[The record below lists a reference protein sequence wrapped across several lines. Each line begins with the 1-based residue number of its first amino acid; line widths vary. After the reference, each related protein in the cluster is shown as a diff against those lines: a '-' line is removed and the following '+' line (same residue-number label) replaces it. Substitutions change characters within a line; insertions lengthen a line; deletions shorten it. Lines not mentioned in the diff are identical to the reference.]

1 MKYEVLSC
9 SPLGTETET
18 FVEGWYPM
26 LDKVL
31 SLELRGHDFAIF
43 DGNGDD
49 ITTKVVH
56 KLDEGAL

>member
-1 MKYEVLSC
+1 
-9 SPLGTETET
+9 
-18 FVEGWYPM
+18 M

>member
-1 MKYEVLSC
+1 
-9 SPLGTETET
+9 
-18 FVEGWYPM
+18 